1 MDAFSKKL
9 VDMVRSAPDEVILDL
24 VRAQLVGGDLTVAPS
39 SKKAPKVATAAA
51 PKDPRALD
59 DAVRDV
65 VVGSDGMSAGEVAG
79 AVGCDKARASAAL
92 KRLAKRN
99 AIQRAGERRFTRYA
113 ASVKTAKAASLRAR
127 GKA

>member
-24 VRAQLVGGDLTVAPS
+24 VRAQLVGGTLNVDMGS
-39 SKKAPKVATAAA
+39 KAPAPTAGPA
-51 PKDPRALD
+51 PKGPRELD

-65 VVGSDGMSAGEVAG
+65 VVGSTGLSAGEVAT
-79 AVGCDKARASAAL
+79 AVRCDKARASAAL
-92 KRLAKRN
+92 KRLARRG

-113 ASVKTAKAASLRAR
+113 SDVKTAKAASLRAR

>member
-24 VRAQLVGGDLTVAPS
+24 VRAQLVGGNITVDASPTAVSFGPAPS
-39 SKKAPKVATAAA
+39 S
-51 PKDPRALD
+51 PRALD
-59 DAVRDV
+59 DAVEDIV
-65 VVGSDGMSAGEVAG
+65 TNSSGLSAGEVAN
-79 AVGCDKARASAAL
+79 AIRCDKARASAAL
-92 KRLAKRN
+92 KRLAKRG

-113 ASVKTAKAASLRAR
+113 ADTQTAKAASLRAR

>member
-24 VRAQLVGGDLTVAPS
+24 VRAQLVGGTLNVDMGS
-39 SKKAPKVATAAA
+39 KAPAAA
-51 PKDPRALD
+51 AGPAPKGPRELD

-65 VVGSDGMSAGEVAG
+65 VVGSSGLSAGEVAS
-79 AVGCDKARASAAL
+79 AVRCDKARASAAL
-92 KRLAKRN
+92 KRLARRG

-113 ASVKTAKAASLRAR
+113 SDVKTAKAASLRAR